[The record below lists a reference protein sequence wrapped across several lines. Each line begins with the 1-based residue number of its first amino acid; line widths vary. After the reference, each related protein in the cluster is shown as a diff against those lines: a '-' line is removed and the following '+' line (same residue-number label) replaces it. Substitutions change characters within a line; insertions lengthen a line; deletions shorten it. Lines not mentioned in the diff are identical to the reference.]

1 MAPVRTALVLPNGSR
16 VDLIIPSGSGTTL
29 KTLQELAI
37 ERAALH
43 HSTDISPVDHVVLR
57 LESQAGPFLHLD
69 DKVEDVISAGETV
82 FVVLSD
88 SSLPAGL
95 QNMHDESSKINSQFS
110 DDFRLRV
117 ITPQSAHRH
126 HEFRTIPL
134 FENGKVFSAHSTLR
148 DLRAAI
154 ANNLE
159 IPLWSESPESQECNC
174 KLAEMSCEM
183 PHLFPDRG
191 TKVLIVSGFS
201 DVAWLD
207 VFGNTYAAIVTG
219 LRELLGDTF
228 EDAKSVHLKG
238 GVQIDDNWFTRLPVV
253 SICAKSRH
261 SSMHSTSTSSSVATS
276 MLDLHTAEGPIET
289 TRLDLTMK
297 NLGLTD
303 LVVNGVLSIYAVER
317 RVNLTGTEK
326 QTLGKDAMFSAA
338 SHWSLPRMT
347 ASTRGSNAFLA
358 SLRVFAHKINTKEM
372 DTRRQNIVLKLVHD
386 MTRYFPAVRAVRM
399 LMDGK
404 TLRPNECAA
413 IVQSVAEALRD
424 LVPLNLI
431 ENDERRYLEGTRL
444 LLGFV
449 LQKVGTLATEPM
461 ARADESNDKGQPY
474 LDLFKTVDLRDVR
487 TNEFIVDPIQT
498 DLGLMERGCYN
509 AFKRGGILSHPGA
522 EDVDI
527 LSTSPDLPALRAATS
542 NSGVAPEASYYETN
556 TIRASLS
563 IKDLNN
569 DVLEEL
575 RDFSRDLRYLGML
588 SDRSGMN
595 VIHPTSLK
603 SANAPVLTLDRDGY
617 LCVYVGRAACAPPDL
632 DISIFRPVHGSEE
645 AVDVNIVAQLVEPAL
660 RLREHDGTIIFE
672 LLSESLRS
680 ENAKPTELLMFCVDC
695 SQSMGSASDFHET
708 QEDSAAPA
716 RAEATIGDVP
726 VAGEIDEAISL
737 DDMRAWIADY
747 ESFDDM
753 LGLVA
758 SAETCT
764 RRTVAENVV
773 DFVSLLISREL
784 FEKGKQVSALQSSAT
799 RFMLLEIATAYEIEL
814 GSLRRL
820 VGGLTIY
827 KAALCDFLIVKAESW
842 TAREAFP
849 WTYGEPIP
857 RREPLSPG
865 LHHLDG
871 TDSLSAPHEII
882 CPISQAVFEDPVTTS
897 DNFSYERRSIERW
910 FQIRQS
916 SPSTGLPLSDLTLR
930 RNHLLHN
937 QTVRWVAGEDILQA
951 ASQAADRSRLLST
964 RSVVILRLNF
974 VTPAGTFTR
983 NLPSTLPLSDLYKIA
998 YRGMRGVHKSFL
1010 LHLRGSL
1017 LVSSDQ
1023 QLGRCGMAT
1032 GSDIVASIQPVHG
1045 DAAVPMETKS
1055 EEMCLI
1061 KVYESYSEL
1070 FSYWIPRDTSHTMA
1084 SIIFRSWRFKLSSL
1098 GVIQAL
1104 DQEVW
1109 SVLEY
1114 GGDGVIYGQRHDH
1127 WDLLAKALNKM
1138 ELRKLVASE
1147 GPYVSPSLEQG
1158 IDMGWQSSTSG
1169 EHDTRQADSVGTSPA
1184 THYRVLKV
1192 DLSRYISPEV
1202 REFERQKRLRRL
1214 TRLAVSKQVFGAFIN
1229 RMIAYHYP
1237 TVIGLVSFGTSPSLS
1252 QPLTGI
1258 IENFRHAV
1266 DTLKPSG
1273 DTSLWDALALA
1284 ADQLAHFGQKY
1295 PGISKRIICLSDGVD
1310 TKSART
1316 ATDVCRRLLQ
1326 DKIVVDSC
1334 SIGVEDNSAL
1344 RTVSFMTGGYKFVP
1358 QTLEQAVAICELEPV
1373 LSLDERPPVVRPVM
1387 GPLLTAHSFD
1397 VAGLLMDEV
1406 TQDKFPV
1413 QKPHPNIDD
1422 QFFRIDSV
1430 EKGARSIVAQ
1440 SVDGNPVASTVVRQR
1455 RLLTE
1460 IRNMTANPHP
1470 SYDVYVSESNM
1481 GFWKI
1486 VMSGPAE
1493 SAYASGT
1500 FVLYLHMGDDYPLSP
1515 PHARFITRIFHPN
1528 INRGGRACHSIF
1540 DRNWLVDITN
1550 KQVLDT
1556 VFGLLLV
1563 PEFTDPINTVVT
1575 LNYYWDEVAFREEVK
1590 KHIEKYALKGREE
1603 LGKEILGD

>member
-1 MAPVRTALVLPNGSR
+1 M
-16 VDLIIPSGSGTTL
+16 
-29 KTLQELAI
+29 
-37 ERAALH
+37 
-43 HSTDISPVDHVVLR
+43 
-57 LESQAGPFLHLD
+57 
-69 DKVEDVISAGETV
+69 
-82 FVVLSD
+82 
-88 SSLPAGL
+88 
-95 QNMHDESSKINSQFS
+95 
-110 DDFRLRV
+110 
-117 ITPQSAHRH
+117 
-126 HEFRTIPL
+126 
-134 FENGKVFSAHSTLR
+134 
-148 DLRAAI
+148 
-154 ANNLE
+154 
-159 IPLWSESPESQECNC
+159 
-174 KLAEMSCEM
+174 
-183 PHLFPDRG
+183 
-191 TKVLIVSGFS
+191 
-201 DVAWLD
+201 
-207 VFGNTYAAIVTG
+207 
-219 LRELLGDTF
+219 
-228 EDAKSVHLKG
+228 
-238 GVQIDDNWFTRLPVV
+238 DN
-253 SICAKSRH
+253 
-261 SSMHSTSTSSSVATS
+261 
-276 MLDLHTAEGPIET
+276 
-289 TRLDLTMK
+289 
-297 NLGLTD
+297 
-303 LVVNGVLSIYAVER
+303 
-317 RVNLTGTEK
+317 
-326 QTLGKDAMFSAA
+326 
-338 SHWSLPRMT
+338 
-347 ASTRGSNAFLA
+347 
-358 SLRVFAHKINTKEM
+358 
-372 DTRRQNIVLKLVHD
+372 RRQNIVLKLFHD

-399 LMDGK
+399 LMNGK
-404 TLRPNECAA
+404 TLRPNECAV
-413 IVQSVAEALRD
+413 IVQSLAEALRD

-431 ENDERRYLEGTRL
+431 ENDKRRYLEGTRL

-449 LQKVGTLATEPM
+449 LQKVATLAIEPT
-461 ARADESNDKGQPY
+461 ARADEGNDKGQPY
-474 LDLFKTVDLRDVR
+474 LDLFKTVDLRDVL
-487 TNEFIVDPIQT
+487 TNEIIVDPIQT
-498 DLGLMERGCYN
+498 DLGLMERGTYN
-509 AFKRGGILSHPGA
+509 AFQSGGILSHPGA
-522 EDVDI
+522 EDVGI

-542 NSGVAPEASYYETN
+542 NGGVAPEASYYETN

-563 IKDLNN
+563 IRDLNN
-569 DVLEEL
+569 HVLEEL
-575 RDFSRDLRYLGML
+575 RGFSRELRYVGML

-603 SANAPVLTLDRDGY
+603 SAKAPVLTLDRDGY
-617 LCVYVGRAACAPPDL
+617 LCVYVGRAACAPPDR

-645 AVDVNIVAQLVEPAL
+645 AIDVNIVAQLVEPVL

-695 SQSMGSASDFHET
+695 SESMDSASDFREI
-708 QEDSAAPA
+708 QENSVAPV
-716 RAEATIGDVP
+716 RTEATIDDVP
-726 VAGEIDEAISL
+726 VAGEIDEVISL
-737 DDMRAWIADY
+737 TDMRDWIADY

-758 SAETCT
+758 SAETRT
-764 RRTVAENVV
+764 RRAVAENVV

-784 FEKGKQVSALQSSAT
+784 FKKGKEVSALKSSAT
-799 RFMLLEIATAYEIEL
+799 RFMLVEIATTYEIEL

-827 KAALCDFLIVKAESW
+827 KAELCDFLIVKAESW

-849 WTYGEPIP
+849 WSYGEPIP
-857 RREPLSPG
+857 RREAPSPG
-865 LHHLDG
+865 LHHLDV
-871 TDSLSAPHEII
+871 TNSLSAPSEII

-897 DNFSYERRSIERW
+897 DNFTYERRSIERW

-930 RNHLLHN
+930 RNQLVHN

-951 ASQAADRSRLLST
+951 ASQAADRFRLRRT
-964 RSVVILRLNF
+964 RSVVTLQLNF

-983 NLPSTLPLSDLYKIA
+983 NLPSTLPLSDLYRIA
-998 YRGMRGVHKSFL
+998 YRGMRGVHRSFL

-1023 QLGRCGMAT
+1023 QLRRCGITT
-1032 GSDIVASIQPVHG
+1032 GSDIVASLQPVHG
-1045 DAAVPMETKS
+1045 DPALPTETES
-1055 EEMCLI
+1055 GEMCLI
-1061 KVYESYSEL
+1061 KVYESSSESSSEL
-1070 FSYWIPRDTSHTMA
+1070 FSYWIPHDTSHTMA
-1084 SIIFRSWRFKLSSL
+1084 SIIFRFWRFKLSSL

-1109 SVLEY
+1109 SGLKY
-1114 GGDGVIYGQRHDH
+1114 GGDGVSYGQRHDH
-1127 WDLLAKALNKM
+1127 WDLLAEALNKT
-1138 ELRKLVASE
+1138 EPRKLVASE
-1147 GPYVSPSLEQG
+1147 RLCVSPPLEQG
-1158 IDMGWQSSTSG
+1158 IDMEWQSSTSG
-1169 EHDTRQADSVGTSPA
+1169 EHNTSQANSVGTSPA
-1184 THYRVLKV
+1184 AYYRVLKV
-1192 DLSRYISPEV
+1192 SLSRYRSPEV
-1202 REFERQKRLRRL
+1202 SELQRQERLRLL

-1229 RMIAYHYP
+1229 RMIAYNYP

-1266 DTLKPSG
+1266 DTLEPSG

-1284 ADQLAHFGQKY
+1284 ADQLVHFGRKY

-1316 ATDVCRRLLQ
+1316 ATDVCRRLLR

-1334 SIGVEDNSAL
+1334 SIGVEDNSSL
-1344 RTVSFMTGGYKFVP
+1344 RTVSFLTGGYKFVP

-1373 LSLDERPPVVRPVM
+1373 LSLHERLPVVRPVM
-1387 GPLLTAHSFD
+1387 GPLTSRGFA
-1397 VAGLLMDEV
+1397 VASLQASEDEV

-1413 QKPHPNIDD
+1413 QKPHPNINDR
-1422 QFFRIDSV
+1422 FFRIDSL
-1430 EKGARSIVAQ
+1430 EKEARSIVAQ
-1440 SVDGNPVASTVVRQR
+1440 PVDGNPVASTVVRQR
-1455 RLLTE
+1455 QRQRRLLTE
-1460 IRNMTANPHP
+1460 IRNITANPHP

-1493 SAYASGT
+1493 SAYAAGT